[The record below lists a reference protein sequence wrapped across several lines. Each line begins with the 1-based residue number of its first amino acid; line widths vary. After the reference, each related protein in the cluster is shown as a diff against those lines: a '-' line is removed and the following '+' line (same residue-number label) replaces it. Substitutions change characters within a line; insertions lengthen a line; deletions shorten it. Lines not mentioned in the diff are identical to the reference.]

1 VPVNSTVPSNAS
13 TISYEKPLVVS
24 LAVKVVEQ
32 TVLSKELPDIGF
44 AVHTPISKMATSYFE
59 GVKRQYPKLAPA
71 AAEITLP
78 VDEQAVIEEALRA
91 ITFLDKKKSDKI
103 DNIIRLYFNILNSS
117 C

>member
-1 VPVNSTVPSNAS
+1 
-13 TISYEKPLVVS
+13 
-24 LAVKVVEQ
+24 
-32 TVLSKELPDIGF
+32 
-44 AVHTPISKMATSYFE
+44 MATSYFE